1 MDADILLMIFYMC
14 LAGAAVG
21 TFSGLVP
28 GIHVNTL
35 AIVLLSLSGPLT
47 DLVALFVGEDDA
59 PLMLACCVMSAAVVH
74 SAVDFVPSA
83 FIGLPD
89 TESVLSVL
97 PAHRM
102 VLDGEGM
109 TAVRCAAIGS
119 LTGAAASLVLAVPLY
134 MLLENGLGDYLDGIT
149 VGVLVIVI
157 AMMVLDEGGNRLL
170 AAAVIAASGIMGL
183 IVMTGVLPMESPIG
197 TEPET
202 MFPLLT
208 GLFGIPSLLWH
219 SDTELPPQYDDER
232 FPVSPA
238 PGIKGVLTGS
248 LTGWFPGITSTAG
261 AMIAGKLF
269 GNGGPREFI
278 AMVSSIGT
286 ASTMFTFVT
295 LSLTGKERSGTMS
308 VISELLA
315 GGDVSLGSGA
325 FAAMMAAM
333 AVSSVLAYVITVRSG
348 RMMCS
353 LSERIDMSLLNHA
366 VLVLMLAMTVLF
378 CGYWGMLVL
387 LVCTLIGMVPLLFGI
402 HRVHLTGCLTVPV
415 LLFKLGLF

>member
-1 MDADILLMIFYMC
+1 MDADLLLMIFYMC

-35 AIVLLSLSGPLT
+35 AIVLLTFSGPLT
-47 DLVALFVGEDDA
+47 DIVAVFSGRDDA
-59 PLMLACCVMSAAVVH
+59 PLLLACCVMSAAVVH

-119 LTGAAASLVLAVPLY
+119 LTGAVASLVLAVPLY
-134 MLLENGLGDYLDGIT
+134 LLLENGLGDYLDSIT
-149 VGVLVIVI
+149 VGVLIIVIV
-157 AMMVLDEGGNRLL
+157 MMVYGEGGNRLL
-170 AAAVIAASGIMGL
+170 AVAVITASGAMGL
-183 IVMTGVLPMESPIG
+183 VTMLGVLPMDSPAG
-197 TEPET
+197 MEPET

-219 SDTELPPQYDDER
+219 SDIPIPVQYDDER
-232 FPVSPA
+232 FPVSPL
-238 PGIKGVLTGS
+238 PGIRGVLTGS

-269 GNGGPREFI
+269 GGNGPREFI

-308 VISELLA
+308 VISELTA
-315 GGDVSLGSGA
+315 GTDISLGSGA

-333 AVSSVLAYVITVRSG
+333 AIASVLAYILTVRSG
-348 RMMCS
+348 RLMCS
-353 LSERIDMSLLNHA
+353 VAERIDMSLLNRA
-366 VLVLMLAMTVLF
+366 VLILMIAMTILF
-378 CGYWGMLVL
+378 CGYWGMMVL

-402 HRVHLTGCLTVPV
+402 HRIHLTGCLVVPV